1 MQMIM
6 SEDLSAF
13 PLVDPATVAELQ
25 GNMANQF
32 PNLVTL
38 LIHEI
43 GVQLGNIQ
51 TAVAQGDAGQLYR
64 IAHRLK
70 SGAGSMGAAQLSEL
84 ARRLEIRGHD
94 GDLAD
99 ILPLLEQSRL
109 AAEQT
114 QQAFLALLDA

>member
-1 MQMIM
+1 M

-13 PLVDPATVAELQ
+13 PLVDPEIVAELQ
-25 GNMANQF
+25 EDMADQF

-51 TAVAQGDAGQLYR
+51 AAIAQGDAGELYR

-70 SGAGSMGAAQLSEL
+70 SGAASMGAAQLSEL
-84 ARRLEIRGHD
+84 ARRLENRGHD
-94 GDLAD
+94 ADLMD

-114 QQAFLALLDA
+114 QQAFHTLLKA

>member
-13 PLVDPATVAELQ
+13 LLVDPATVAELQ
-25 GNMANQF
+25 ENMVNQF

-43 GVQLGNIQ
+43 GVQLGNLQ
-51 TAVAQGDAGQLYR
+51 TAIAQGDAGQLYR

-84 ARRLEIRGHD
+84 ARRLEIRGRD
-94 GDLAD
+94 GDLTD

>member
-13 PLVDPATVAELQ
+13 PLVDLATVAELQ
-25 GNMANQF
+25 ENMVNQF

-51 TAVAQGDAGQLYR
+51 TAIAQGDAGQLYR

-84 ARRLEIRGHD
+84 ARRLEIRGRD
-94 GDLAD
+94 GDLTD

-109 AAEQT
+109 AAAQT
-114 QQAFLALLDA
+114 QQAFRALLET